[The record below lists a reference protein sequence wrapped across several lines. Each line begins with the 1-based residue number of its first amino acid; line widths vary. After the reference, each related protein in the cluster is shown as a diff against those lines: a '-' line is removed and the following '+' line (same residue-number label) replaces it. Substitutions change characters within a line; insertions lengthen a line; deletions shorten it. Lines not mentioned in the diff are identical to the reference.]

1 MLLVGKLGCCFQPG
15 SGVKIN
21 RDPRKREA
29 AWLEN
34 AAGGEMRSITLG
46 P

>member
-1 MLLVGKLGCCFQPG
+1 MLLVGKFGCCFQPG